1 HPCREAVFSHVNS
14 SIVDLGVI
22 GVVDNKMRIR
32 MLFGRPFWPLGPA
45 TGGKDQHTRAD
56 EPFHSSNAFMQETTC
71 SGFSSSAIS
80 IVRFRSKVPATLRR
94 SGQIAMLPARASA
107 PVDQDLILLLVI
119 DGSLSGK
126 KRAKLL
132 PLFGHRML

>member
-56 EPFHSSNAFMQETTC
+56 QPFHSSDAFMQETTC
-71 SGFSSSAIS
+71 SGFSSSAFS

-94 SGQIAMLPARASA
+94 SDQIAMLPARTRQARSLA
-107 PVDQDLILLLVI
+107 ALKQRPRSRKVLVVMETEP
-119 DGSLSGK
+119 
-126 KRAKLL
+126 AVV
-132 PLFGHRML
+132 HR